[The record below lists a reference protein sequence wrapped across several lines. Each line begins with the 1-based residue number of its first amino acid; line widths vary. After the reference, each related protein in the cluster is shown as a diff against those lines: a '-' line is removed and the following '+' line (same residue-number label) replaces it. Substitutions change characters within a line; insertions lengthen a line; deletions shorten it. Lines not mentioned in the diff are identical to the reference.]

1 MAATFAFRKKVFYTR
16 LSSPLSN
23 VPHLS
28 GLYILRKEIAAEDTE
43 RTEKEKE
50 KEKQA
55 NSSSNYF
62 LSLSAL
68 CPLRLYFRKRISG
81 DLSLKG

>member
-28 GLYILRKEIAAEDTE
+28 GLYVLRKEIATEDTE
-43 RTEKEKE
+43 RTEKE